1 MKKIVEIIKK
11 KKYYIFGAIIFLAFV
26 YSSFFAKKV
35 YYEVKFVDG
44 AEVIKV
50 EYLEK
55 GAKITL
61 PEEDPSKD
69 GFKFVGWYLENTKVD
84 DFTKIYK
91 NTVIEAAWNLD
102 N

>member
-1 MKKIVEIIKK
+1 MKKILKN
-11 KKYYIFGAIIFLAFV
+11 KYYILGFIILLVFV

-44 AEVIKV
+44 SEVIKV

-61 PEEDPSKD
+61 PEDEPSKD

-84 DFTKIYK
+84 NFTKIYK
-91 NTVIEAAWNLD
+91 DVVIEAAWNLD

>member
-11 KKYYIFGAIIFLAFV
+11 KKYYIFGAIILLAFV

-44 AEVIKV
+44 SEVIKV

-91 NTVIEAAWNLD
+91 DVVIEAAWNLD

>member
-1 MKKIVEIIKK
+1 MKKILKN
-11 KKYYIFGAIIFLAFV
+11 KYYIFSFIILLVFI
-26 YSSFFAKKV
+26 YSSFFTKKV

-44 AEVIKV
+44 SEVIKV

-61 PEEDPSKD
+61 PEEEPSKD

-84 DFTKIYK
+84 NYTKIYK
-91 NTVIEAAWNLD
+91 DVVIEAAWNHD